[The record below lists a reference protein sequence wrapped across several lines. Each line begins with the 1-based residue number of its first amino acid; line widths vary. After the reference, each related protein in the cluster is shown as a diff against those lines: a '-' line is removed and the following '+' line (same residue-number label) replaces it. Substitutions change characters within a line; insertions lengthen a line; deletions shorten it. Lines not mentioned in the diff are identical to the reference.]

1 MNVRVLLSCALAAL
15 LLAGCVARL
24 PAEQLPADSGDTSAL
39 EPETIAAPDT
49 PPTDDAVSGKDT
61 AGRLTC
67 PISPLT
73 GPPPAPIHDQYP
85 DPQKMPEDIEWDGV
99 QYKRLDFY
107 ITDEDCAELEPKGSY
122 TWWSDATTS
131 HQNMI
136 RLYSIGD
143 LPASACV
150 GTRFSVFEKG
160 SLAVYVNEA
169 EWTQEME
176 QEITARLVQEN

>member
-24 PAEQLPADSGDTSAL
+24 PAETDPFPYDDGDSPQP
-39 EPETIAAPDT
+39 EPENIAAPDI
-49 PPTDDAVSGKDT
+49 PSTDTAVSGEDT
-61 AGRLTC
+61 ASRLTW

-73 GPPPAPIHDQYP
+73 GPPPAPIHEQYP
-85 DPQKMPEDIEWDGV
+85 DPQKMPEDIEWNGV

-131 HQNMI
+131 HKNMI

-150 GTRFSVFEKG
+150 GTSDH
-160 SLAVYVNEA
+160 AH
-169 EWTQEME
+169 W
-176 QEITARLVQEN
+176 